1 MAERNCED
9 FGKRGLGKVYGIGG
23 SGMMTLMGPNQAPLF
38 PIRILK
44 ISLWFTV
51 FFYLFFLIF
60 NTSFTIMGVDVG
72 DFLKQYLGAFFG
84 VYLSTTFKVFSVSL
98 FLHLA
103 LFSLVYLVY
112 HFLNRKEVS
121 GYVLSLSVLV
131 IECLA
136 LCQSMVSFPQ
146 IYGEFFFFRYPSFAS
161 FLYFLTD
168 HTSPGYFSLVL
179 GSLLLGF
186 LFLLFWQIY
195 LHKSKE
201 SFFALVHVLVLGLV
215 HSSGYYLVGILY
227 FVILFWQGKQYQRI
241 HIKSYGLIL
250 FLLVFIYLVPSVWN
264 QIEAL
269 THSKEKGK
277 PPIFILSADSL
288 RYDKI
293 GFKIGGKSITPNI
306 DSFSKD
312 SFVFHDHHT
321 TIPRTFPSWADLLT
335 GQYSMS
341 HKVRDM
347 FPSPEEKQ
355 RIGSASFPTIQQML
369 HGLGYRSYAVGSFAA
384 DIFPRAN
391 FGFDEV
397 LAPNFN
403 ARIMTVQRTAESQLF
418 LLPFLTGSWFSGGM
432 YLEEMDGLS
441 TWGDGSRILDRFR
454 SITKREGNSPYSVTY
469 FSSVI
474 HFPYTPAYPYYK
486 SFTDPD
492 YYGKYKYLKFVDPT
506 NSAVPNAEETK
517 QIRGLF
523 ASAVYAFDAEFGEII
538 SELKARGIYDEA
550 IIILTA
556 DHGEAL
562 YEDVHGQGHGEH
574 LRGEAVTH
582 VPLLIKFPKSG
593 IETKTDHDFFGIT
606 SSVDIYPTLMEY
618 FGISAKSKFPGKS
631 LLPILGKTD
640 WEEERSV
647 YAETGIWFSDT
658 GDHFFQKQRIP
669 YPNILALHQVVPE
682 EDYQIMITDPIYRE
696 TIAFSKHRS
705 IQNSNYKLIY
715 IPTRQGVVFE
725 LYDRKKDP
733 LNRKNL
739 YPHHPDAA
747 KLKDILYKTV
757 IQWEDATLA
766 GEYLIPSSLSETNEN

>member
-1 MAERNCED
+1 
-9 FGKRGLGKVYGIGG
+9 
-23 SGMMTLMGPNQAPLF
+23 MTLMGPNQAPLF

-44 ISLWFTV
+44 ITLWFTV

-84 VYLSTTFKVFSVSL
+84 VYLSTTVKVFSVFL
-98 FLHLA
+98 FLHLS
-103 LFSLVYLVY
+103 LFSLIHLTY
-112 HFLNRKEVS
+112 HFLKRSDVPWYE
-121 GYVLSLSVLV
+121 LSAWV
-131 IECLA
+131 ILIESLA
-136 LCQSMVSFPQ
+136 LCHSMVSFPQ
-146 IYGEFFFFRYPSFAS
+146 IYGEFFFFRYPSFAP

-168 HTSPGYFSLVL
+168 HTSPGYFSFV
-179 GSLLLGF
+179 LGF
-186 LFLLFWQIY
+186 LIFGFVLILFRQIY
-195 LHKSKE
+195 FHKNKE
-201 SFFALVHVLVLGLV
+201 SFFSLVHVLVLGLI
-215 HSSGYYLVGILY
+215 HTSGQYMIGILY
-227 FVILFWQGKQYQRI
+227 FAILFWQGKHYQRI
-241 HIKSYGLIL
+241 HVKSYGLIV
-250 FLLVFIYLVPSVWN
+250 FLLFFIYLVPGLWN

-277 PPIFILSADSL
+277 PPVFIIAADSL

-293 GFKIGGKSITPNI
+293 AHKLNGQSITPNI
-306 DSFSKD
+306 DLFAKD
-312 SFVFHDHHT
+312 SYVFHDHHT

-335 GQYSMS
+335 GKYAMS

-355 RIGSASFPTIQQML
+355 RIGSSAFLTIQQRL
-369 HGLGYRSYAVGSFAA
+369 KEIGYRSYAIGSFAA

-441 TWGDGSRILDRFR
+441 TWGDGRRIIDRFR
-454 SITKREGNSPYSVTY
+454 SILKREGDDAFSVTY

-486 SFTDPD
+486 TFTNPN

-506 NSAVPNAEETK
+506 NSTVPNEEETK

-523 ASAVYAFDAEFGEII
+523 DSAVYAFDAEFGDII
-538 SELKARGIYDEA
+538 SDLKEKGIYDEA

-574 LRGEAVTH
+574 LRGEAVTR
-582 VPLLIKFPKSG
+582 VPLMIKFPNSASLKKPNH
-593 IETKTDHDFFGIT
+593 EFFGIT
-606 SSVDIYPTLMEY
+606 SSVDIYPTLMEF
-618 FGISAKSKFPGKS
+618 FGISTKQNYPGQS
-631 LLPILGKTD
+631 LLPILGNTNWTED
-640 WEEERSV
+640 RLV
-647 YAETGIWFSDT
+647 YAETGIWFSDA

-669 YPNILALHQVVPE
+669 YPNILSLHQVIPE

-705 IQNSNYKLIY
+705 VQNSDFKLIY
-715 IPTRQGVVFE
+715 IPTRQGVLFE

-733 LNRKNL
+733 LNQKNL
-739 YPHHPDAA
+739 YPNHPMAA
-747 KLKDILYKTV
+747 KMKDALYKTV
-757 IQWEDATLA
+757 IQWEEATLA
-766 GEYLIPSSLSETNEN
+766 GEYLIPSSLTEINENE

>member
-1 MAERNCED
+1 
-9 FGKRGLGKVYGIGG
+9 
-23 SGMMTLMGPNQAPLF
+23 MTLMGPNQAPLF

-44 ISLWFTV
+44 ITIWFTV

-98 FLHLA
+98 FLHLT
-103 LFSLVYLVY
+103 LFSLVYLTY
-112 HFLNRKEVS
+112 HFLKRPNVPWYELS
-121 GYVLSLSVLV
+121 GWVVL

-136 LCQSMVSFPQ
+136 LLHSMVSFPQ
-146 IYGEFFFFRYPSFAS
+146 IYGEFFFFRYPSFAP

-168 HTSPGYFSLVL
+168 HTKPGYFSLVL
-179 GSLLLGF
+179 GILILGF
-186 LFLLFWQIY
+186 ASVLFRQIY
-195 LHKSKE
+195 LYKTKE
-201 SFFALVHVLVLGLV
+201 SLFALLHVLVLGLV
-215 HSSGYYLVGILY
+215 HASGYYMVGIFY
-227 FVILFWQGKQYQRI
+227 FAILFWQGKHYQRI
-241 HIKSYGLIL
+241 HVQSYGFAILL
-250 FLLVFIYLVPSVWN
+250 FLFLYLIPGIWTR
-264 QIEAL
+264 IEAF
-269 THSKEKGK
+269 TRTESKGK
-277 PPIFILSADSL
+277 PPIFIIAADSL
-288 RYDKI
+288 RYDRI
-293 GFKIGGKSITPNI
+293 GFKLNGKSITPNI
-306 DSFSKD
+306 NLFANDSI
-312 SFVFHDHHT
+312 VFHDHHT

-355 RIGSASFPTIQQML
+355 RIGSRAFSTIQQKL
-369 HGLGYRSYAVGSFAA
+369 KEIGYRSYAIGSFAA

-418 LLPFLTGSWFSGGM
+418 LMPFLTGSWFSGRK

-454 SITKREGNSPYSVTY
+454 SVLNREGQDSFSVTY

-486 SFTDPD
+486 TFTDPN

-506 NSAVPNAEETK
+506 NSTTPNEEEIK

-523 ASAVYAFDAEFGEII
+523 DSAVFAFDSEFGDII
-538 SELKARGIYDEA
+538 SDLKDKGIYDEA

-582 VPLLIKFPKSG
+582 VPLLIKFPKSTNS
-593 IETKTDHDFFGIT
+593 IKPNQQFTGIT
-606 SSVDIYPTLMEY
+606 SSIDIYPTLMDY
-618 FGISAKSKFPGKS
+618 LNIATKQKFPGRS
-631 LLPILGKTD
+631 LLPTIGKSN
-640 WEEERSV
+640 WEDDRLV
-647 YAETGIWFSDT
+647 YAETGIWFSDA

-669 YPNILALHQVVPE
+669 YPNILSLHQVVPE
-682 EDYQIMITDPIYRE
+682 QDYQIMITDPIYRE

-705 IQNSNYKLIY
+705 VQNSNYKLIY
-715 IPTRQGVVFE
+715 IPTRQGVIFE

-733 LNRKNL
+733 LNTKNL
-739 YPHHPDAA
+739 YPNHPMAV
-747 KLKDILYKTV
+747 KMKDMLHQTV
-757 IQWEDATLA
+757 IQWEDASLA
-766 GEYLIPSSLSETNEN
+766 GEYLIPSSLSDINEN

>member
-1 MAERNCED
+1 
-9 FGKRGLGKVYGIGG
+9 
-23 SGMMTLMGPNQAPLF
+23 MMTLMGPNQAPLF

-112 HFLNRKEVS
+112 HFLNRREVS
-121 GYVLSLSVLV
+121 WYVLSLSVLV

-136 LCQSMVSFPQ
+136 LCHSMVSFPQ

-179 GSLLLGF
+179 GSLLFGF
-186 LFLLFWQIY
+186 LLLLLWKIY

-201 SFFALVHVLVLGLV
+201 SFFALVHVFVLGLV
-215 HSSGYYLVGILY
+215 HSSGYYLVGIFY
-227 FVILFWQGKQYQRI
+227 FAILFWQGKQYQRI
-241 HIKSYGLIL
+241 HTKSYGLIL
-250 FLLVFIYLVPSVWN
+250 FLLVFIYLVPSIWN

-293 GFKIGGKSITPNI
+293 GFKISGESITPNI
-306 DSFSKD
+306 DSFSND

-355 RIGSASFPTIQQML
+355 RIGSTSFPTIQQML

-454 SITKREGNSPYSVTY
+454 SIVRREGDSPYSVTY

-506 NSAVPNAEETK
+506 NSAVPNPEETK

-538 SELKARGIYDEA
+538 SELKIRGIYDEA

-593 IETKTDHDFFGIT
+593 IETKTEHDFFGIT

-618 FGISAKSKFPGKS
+618 FGISTKSKFPGKS

-669 YPNILALHQVVPE
+669 YPNILTLHQVVPE

-733 LNRKNL
+733 LNRRNL
-739 YPHHPDAA
+739 FPHHPEAA
-747 KLKDILYKTV
+747 KLKDLLYKTV

-766 GEYLIPSSLSETNEN
+766 GEYLIPSSISEINEN

>member
-1 MAERNCED
+1 
-9 FGKRGLGKVYGIGG
+9 
-23 SGMMTLMGPNQAPLF
+23 MTLMGPNQAPLF
-38 PIRILK
+38 PIRILR
-44 ISLWFTV
+44 IALWFTV

-98 FLHLA
+98 FLHLT
-103 LFSLVYLVY
+103 LFSLVYLTY
-112 HFLNRKEVS
+112 HFLGRREVPWY
-121 GYVLSLSVLV
+121 GLSVWVLL

-136 LCQSMVSFPQ
+136 LCHSMVSFPQ
-146 IYGEFFFFRYPSFAS
+146 IYGEFFFFRYPSLAH

-168 HTSPGYFSLVL
+168 HTNPGYFSLVL
-179 GSLLLGF
+179 GTLLFGF
-186 LFLLFWQIY
+186 LSVLFRQIY
-195 LHKSKE
+195 LHKNKE
-201 SFFALVHVLVLGLV
+201 SFLALVHVLVLGLV
-215 HSSGYYLVGILY
+215 HTSGHYMVGIFY
-227 FVILFWQGKQYQRI
+227 FAILFWQGKEYQRI

-250 FLLVFIYLVPSVWN
+250 ILLVLLYLVPSVWN
-264 QIEAL
+264 QIDAL

-277 PPIFILSADSL
+277 PPVFILSADSL
-288 RYDKI
+288 RYDKVGLQI
-293 GFKIGGKSITPNI
+293 DGKSITPNI
-306 DSFSKD
+306 DLFAAD
-312 SFVFHDHHT
+312 SYVFHDHHT

-347 FPSPEEKQ
+347 FPSLEEKQ

-369 HGLGYRSYAVGSFAA
+369 KGLGYRSYAVGSFAA

-418 LLPFLTGSWFSGGM
+418 LLPFLTGSWFSGKM

-441 TWGDGSRILDRFR
+441 TWGDGTRILDRFR
-454 SITKREGNSPYSVTY
+454 SIVKREGDSPYSVTY

-474 HFPYTPAYPYYK
+474 HFPYTPAYPHYK
-486 SFTDPD
+486 TFTDPN

-506 NSAVPNAEETK
+506 NSTVPNAEETK

-523 ASAVYAFDAEFGEII
+523 DSAVSAFDAELGNII
-538 SELKARGIYDEA
+538 SELKSRGIYDEA

-582 VPLLIKFPKSG
+582 VPLFIKFPKSRN
-593 IETKTDHDFFGIT
+593 ETKADHEFFGIT

-618 FGISAKSKFPGKS
+618 FGITTKSKFPGQS
-631 LLPILGKTD
+631 LLQVLGKTN
-640 WEEERSV
+640 WEGERSV

-669 YPNILALHQVVPE
+669 YPNILSLHQVVPE

-705 IQNSNYKLIY
+705 VQNSNYKLIY

-739 YPHHPDAA
+739 YPHHPAAA
-747 KLKDILYKTV
+747 KMKDLLYQTV

-766 GEYLIPSSLSETNEN
+766 GEYLIPSSLSEINETK